1 MRTSGRYRGFSYN
14 RLRRIVGL
22 RGSENR
28 GASRL
33 PAGAAESL

>member
-1 MRTSGRYRGFSYN
+1 MRISGRYRGFSYN

-22 RGSENR
+22 RRPENR

-33 PAGAAESL
+33 SAAAAESL